1 MSVIP
6 KSLKA
11 RSQSFSKLFYRLK
24 QAIGKAFCVFEDL
37 PELFAGIEFVKGV
50 GRKRGRALIIDI
62 LFNVFQIRLI
72 PILLAINFQRGTRQE
87 AICSGEWFGDG
98 DEDNTTL
105 RERRRRAD
113 A

>member
-1 MSVIP
+1 MST
-6 KSLKA
+6 
-11 RSQSFSKLFYRLK
+11 
-24 QAIGKAFCVFEDL
+24 
-37 PELFAGIEFVKGV
+37 
-50 GRKRGRALIIDI
+50 KRGRALIIDI
-62 LFNVFQIRLI
+62 LFNVLQIRLI

-113 A
+113 ASVTRKRLCDERRSPLTPAILDL